1 MYNNQT
7 SPSVHTEAKKKK
19 KGLWYYI
26 NARRKAGKRPKRP
39 GEKGYPKTLKI
50 KKTTNENLLRE
61 LIKEIIIDA
70 TAE

>member
-19 KGLWYYI
+19 KGLWHNI
-26 NARRKAGKRPKRP
+26 HARRKAGKRPKKP

-50 KKTTNENLLRE
+50 ETNENLLRE

-70 TAE
+70 TAEE